1 MSWKLNDC
9 LNAPKTYSKILNYF
23 LNNIKIPSIPPLLV
37 NGYIISNFL
46 GKAELFNK
54 LFTSQCSPVNDSRAL
69 PPFNL
74 RADKI
79 MIKFPI
85 VKMILPRSSKKSQTN
100 RMVGTLYLL
109 AWLKFVIRLF
119 LIHLNLFFKP
129 RFKKKFFQA
138 LEKKPI

>member
-1 MSWKLNDC
+1 M
-9 LNAPKTYSKILNYF
+9 YSKILNYF

-79 MIKFPI
+79 IDKVSYSEDDITQIIKKIPNKSHGWDIISISMIKICDKAVSYSFKLI
-85 VKMILPRSSKKSQTN
+85 FQTS
-100 RMVGTLYLL
+100 
-109 AWLKFVIRLF
+109 
-119 LIHLNLFFKP
+119 
-129 RFKKKFFQA
+129 FQ
-138 LEKKPI
+138 EEIFSGS